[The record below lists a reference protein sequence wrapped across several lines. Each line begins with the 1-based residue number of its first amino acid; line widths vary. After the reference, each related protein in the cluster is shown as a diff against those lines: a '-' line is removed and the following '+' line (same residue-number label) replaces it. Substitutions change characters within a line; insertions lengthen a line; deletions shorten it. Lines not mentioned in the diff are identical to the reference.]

1 MMDIEQVLDSSMA
14 EMSEEQKRDKI
25 YRHPVS
31 GLYNRNAFIAAQ
43 ANYATKVA
51 LVDMDSLKYVN
62 DNESH
67 DIGDG
72 CICRVG
78 TALRQ
83 VFGRNAVYHLSGDE
97 FAVLYEGAEYEFKAE
112 MNLVRKRTPIGMSA
126 GFGNTLKEADLALNV
141 DKARRLKSGERVESG
156 KRPPWFGEI

>member
-1 MMDIEQVLDSSMA
+1 MDIERVLDESMA
-14 EMSEEQKRDKI
+14 EMTDQQKKDKI

-31 GLYNRNAFIAAQ
+31 GLYNRNAFMVAQ
-43 ANYATKVA
+43 ANYTTKVA
-51 LVDMDSLKYVN
+51 LVDMDSLKYIN

-67 DIGDG
+67 ETGDG

-78 TALRQ
+78 TALQQ

-97 FAVLYEGAEYEFKAE
+97 FAVLYDGTEHQFKAD
-112 MNLVRKRTPIGMSA
+112 MNSVRKRTPIGMSA

-141 DKARRLKSGERVESG
+141 DKARRLESGERVEPG
-156 KRPPWFGEI
+156 KRPPWFGDL